1 MCNISKILYKRFI
14 RFEVNSTIFL
24 YELLNNLKRKNNI
37 DKIIISGWFGKKRS
51 DQSDYCNNYNIARIL
66 ENLNLNIPIEKIENN
81 LVKFNENIFEY
92 FYDKKIPI
100 NKKYILLS
108 NLGYNFYRI
117 ILWAFKKRFKVF
129 VLIFD
134 SLKLN
139 FLKKVI
145 FKFLG
150 VTFIFVKKKKV
161 EKYNDLKFEKY
172 NFKHKEINLGAIINY
187 RNEELNC
194 MFQSIINQCS
204 FVKSLLSRANVSLIV
219 SNITIGLDGY
229 LTEYGK
235 KNNIP
240 NLSISHGTISKS
252 FNSSDEIYKRNI
264 ADAVFSGSSTFYSI
278 QSKITEEA
286 LKTHKLNG
294 NPIKTSNLIFAE
306 KKVNQ
311 KNNKYILYAVT
322 TKTFNNIQFLGVD
335 MYFEFFKNLELLS
348 YLSKENSL
356 NFIIKLH
363 PEIYDCSANL
373 KKIFP
378 NLIFSKNKIDD
389 DLKKSFVTIS
399 YSSTVIEDSLHSG
412 VPVIL
417 FDPWKRY
424 KHCSSCLDPS
434 RKNAALYYLT
444 NSEDLLMAIKT
455 VRESDKY
462 NFCDYVYDE
471 KSYKNISQSFDKI
484 LSA

>member
-1 MCNISKILYKRFI
+1 
-14 RFEVNSTIFL
+14 
-24 YELLNNLKRKNNI
+24 
-37 DKIIISGWFGKKRS
+37 
-51 DQSDYCNNYNIARIL
+51 
-66 ENLNLNIPIEKIENN
+66 
-81 LVKFNENIFEY
+81 
-92 FYDKKIPI
+92 
-100 NKKYILLS
+100 
-108 NLGYNFYRI
+108 
-117 ILWAFKKRFKVF
+117 
-129 VLIFD
+129 
-134 SLKLN
+134 
-139 FLKKVI
+139 
-145 FKFLG
+145 
-150 VTFIFVKKKKV
+150 
-161 EKYNDLKFEKY
+161 
-172 NFKHKEINLGAIINY
+172 
-187 RNEELNC
+187 
-194 MFQSIINQCS
+194 
-204 FVKSLLSRANVSLIV
+204 
-219 SNITIGLDGY
+219 
-229 LTEYGK
+229 
-235 KNNIP
+235 
-240 NLSISHGTISKS
+240 
-252 FNSSDEIYKRNI
+252 
-264 ADAVFSGSSTFYSI
+264 
-278 QSKITEEA
+278 
-286 LKTHKLNG
+286 
-294 NPIKTSNLIFAE
+294 
-306 KKVNQ
+306 
-311 KNNKYILYAVT
+311 
-322 TKTFNNIQFLGVD
+322 

-417 FDPWKRY
+417 FDPRKRY